1 MFDDSVMTLGQR
13 WGLCYLKFAI
23 TMQLITALVIILM
36 MRWEQNLEGHN
47 NVKVDLT
54 VIIANFFDILTALKR
69 R

>member
-1 MFDDSVMTLGQR
+1 
-13 WGLCYLKFAI
+13 
-23 TMQLITALVIILM
+23 MQLINALVIILM
-36 MRWEQNLEGHN
+36 TRWEQNLEGHN